1 MAMAAAF
8 TSTTTAS
15 IVGYDFYFVRT
26 SYLIIFVFGTILSIA
41 ILVLGLEDILPISLW
56 VLFVY
61 NFTFCLLNCII
72 NYRLYFLIYFGL

>member
-15 IVGYDFYFVRT
+15 IVSYDFYFVRT

-61 NFTFCLLNCII
+61 NFTFCNFFFFYKLYII
-72 NYRLYFLIYFGL
+72 N

>member
-8 TSTTTAS
+8 TSTATSS

-56 VLFVY
+56 VLFV
-61 NFTFCLLNCII
+61 
-72 NYRLYFLIYFGL
+72 